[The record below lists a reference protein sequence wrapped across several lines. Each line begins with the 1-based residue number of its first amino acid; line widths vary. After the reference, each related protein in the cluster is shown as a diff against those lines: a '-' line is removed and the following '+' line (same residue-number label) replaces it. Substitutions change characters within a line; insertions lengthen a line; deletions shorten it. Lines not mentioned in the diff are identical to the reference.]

1 MYSRFKDYYNEK
13 VIPNLLNNKE
23 LKYKNIYQIPKIK
36 KILINRGIGD
46 ASQNPKILET
56 SLKIQY

>member
-1 MYSRFKDYYNEK
+1 MYSRFKDYYHQK
-13 VIPNLLNNKE
+13 VIPNLLKNKE